1 MTTIAKIVAGV
12 CSTRMVNDKGRRI
25 LVTGI
30 THLVIT
36 RALDTTADYNSLN
49 KEMGLVRNLH
59 VFTLCPLLTNLVRR
73 DLCVSA
79 AKLREIPTERLA
91 KWLVH
96 YTPSWLRYQGDTFSI
111 QDDIQQAIDTT
122 LSKA

>member
-12 CSTRMVNDKGRRI
+12 CRTRLVNDKGRRI

-49 KEMGLVRNLH
+49 EEMRLVRNPY
-59 VFTLCPLLTNLVRR
+59 VFTLCPLLSKLVRR
-73 DLCVSA
+73 DLCVNA
-79 AKLREIPTERLA
+79 AQLRQIPTERLA

-96 YTPSWLRYQGDTFSI
+96 YTPKWLRYQGDAFSI
-111 QDDIQQAIDTT
+111 QDDIHQAISTT